1 MRFWLFYLL
10 IPFNIFA
17 VSAQA
22 SEKAQA
28 FGKMPLVQQVSVSP
42 DGQFVVGI
50 FQVDGKQVVMT
61 SPFGQHETT
70 PVVSLKFASDRIESV
85 DWVNPKRLLINA
97 SRAEYLSGRFYRLH
111 TMYAVNADGTELL
124 EIQNQ
129 SVYKKAEHS
138 AMAGLQSTH
147 LLNDLADDNDHVLV
161 TAYDERDQGFGV
173 FKVNVYNSKFSKVES
188 GAGDRAGFA
197 TDRAGNVRFSTV
209 LKQQKL
215 SVEFKSAPDAAW
227 QSLRTIDLAGDIDF
241 SPVGLT
247 ADGKSVLVN
256 TDYQSDFNYL
266 AEVDLKTAQIGKPLY
281 QVPDHDIDVTYSKA
295 GKLIGYGYTRDFFEQ
310 RFIDP
315 QQQQYNEQVKKLFP
329 DRHSYITSYSDDGQ
343 RVIIYTVKDNQPGR
357 YLTLDFT
364 TKKAAFWFSQY
375 PHLEKTQLPP
385 VNNFSFK
392 SRDGLQLSGYLTT
405 PLDKDKPAPIILFP
419 HGGPH
424 ARDNKGFDPFVQF
437 FTSMGYAVL
446 QVNFRGSSG
455 FGNKFEAA
463 GYQQWGK
470 QMQDD
475 LMDALQAVSANPDVD
490 SGRSCLVGASYG
502 GYAAM
507 VGSYRDSAKFNCF
520 IAISGISDLTAMLR
534 TDGAYNE
541 AMKAVQRTLIGDYE
555 KNSAALDAV
564 SAVSHLDAIKKPMLL
579 IHGVKDTRVS
589 YKQSAELFNALKR
602 RGVAVSYL
610 EQKDGTH
617 FFDTEQE
624 RTEAFATMETFLRQ
638 YLPL

>member
-1 MRFWLFYLL
+1 MRTWLFYLIL
-10 IPFNIFA
+10 PFTILP
-17 VSAQA
+17 VSTQA

-28 FGKMPLVQQVSVSP
+28 FGKMPLVQKVSVSP

-97 SRAEYLSGRFYRLH
+97 SRAEYLSGRFYRFH
-111 TMYAVNADGTELL
+111 TMYAVNADGSELL
-124 EIQNQ
+124 EIKNQ

-188 GAGDRAGFA
+188 GADDRVGFA

-215 SVEFKSAPDAAW
+215 SVEFKSAPEAPW

-241 SPVGLT
+241 TPVGLT
-247 ADGKSVLVN
+247 EDGKSVLVN

-266 AEVDLKTAQIGKPLY
+266 AEVDLKTAEIGKPLY

-295 GKLIGYGYTRDFFEQ
+295 GKLIGYGYTKDFFEQ
-310 RFIDP
+310 RFIDAK
-315 QQQQYNEQVKKLFP
+315 QQQYNEQVKKLLP

-343 RVIIYTVKDNQPGR
+343 RVVIYTVKDNQPGR
-357 YLTLDFT
+357 YLTLDFN

-375 PHLEKTQLPP
+375 PHLEKTPLPP

-392 SRDGLQLSGYLTT
+392 SRDGLQMNGYLTT
-405 PLDKDKPAPIILFP
+405 PLNKDKPAPVILFP
-419 HGGPH
+419 HGGPQ
-424 ARDNKGFDPFVQF
+424 ARDDKGFDPFVQF

-475 LMDALQAVSANPDVD
+475 LMDALQAVTANPDVD
-490 SGRSCLVGASYG
+490 SSRSCLVGASYG

-507 VGSYRDSAKFNCF
+507 VGSYRDSSKFNCF
-520 IAISGISDLTAMLR
+520 IAISGISDLAAMLR

-564 SAVSHLDAIKKPMLL
+564 SAMSHLDAMKKPMLL

-589 YKQSAELFNALKR
+589 YKQSEELYNALKR
-602 RGVAVSYL
+602 RNIAVSYL

-638 YLPL
+638 HLPL

>member
-1 MRFWLFYLL
+1 MKTRLFWF
-10 IPFNIFA
+10 IFA
-17 VSAQA
+17 CLSNSTFATETNNA
-22 SEKAQA
+22 KL
-28 FGKMPLVQQVSVSP
+28 FGKMPLVQQASVSP

-61 SPFGQHETT
+61 SPFSQHETT
-70 PVVSLKFASDRIESV
+70 AVVSLKFTSDRIESV
-85 DWVNPKRLLINA
+85 DWVNPTRLLINA
-97 SRAEYLSGRFYRLH
+97 SRAENLFGRYYRIH
-111 TMYAVNADGTELL
+111 TMYAVNADGSDLL
-124 EIQNQ
+124 EIKNKAA
-129 SVYKKAEHS
+129 YKKAEHS
-138 AMAGLQSTH
+138 AIAGLQSTY
-147 LLNDLADDNDHVLV
+147 LLNDLADDHEHVLV
-161 TAYDERDQGFGV
+161 TAYDERDKGYGV
-173 FKVNVYNSKFSKVES
+173 FKVNVYDSKFSKIES

-215 SVEFKSAPDAAW
+215 SVEYKSAPDAAW
-227 QSLRTIDLAGDIDF
+227 LSLRTIDISGDIDF
-241 SPVGLT
+241 NPVGLSE
-247 ADGKSVLVN
+247 DGKSVLVN

-266 AEVDLKTAQIGKPLY
+266 AEVDLKTAAIGKPLY
-281 QVPDHDIDVTYSKA
+281 LIPGHDIDSTYTKA
-295 GKLIGYGYTRDFFEQ
+295 GKLIGYGYTKDFFEQ
-310 RFIDP
+310 RFIDVK
-315 QQQQYNEQVKKLFP
+315 QQQYNEQVKKLFP

-357 YLTLDFT
+357 YLTLDFN

-375 PHLEKTQLPP
+375 PHLEKMQLPS
-385 VNNFSFK
+385 VNNFSFT
-392 SRDGLQLSGYLTT
+392 SRDGLAMSGYLTT
-405 PLDKDKPAPIILFP
+405 PPNKDKPAPVVLFP

-437 FTSMGYAVL
+437 FSSMGYAVL

-455 FGNKFEAA
+455 FGNQFEAA

-490 SGRSCLVGASYG
+490 SSRSCLVGASYG

-520 IAISGISDLTAMLR
+520 IAISGISDLAAMLR
-534 TDGAYNE
+534 TDGANNE

-555 KNSAALDAV
+555 KNKPALDAV
-564 SAVSHLDAIKKPMLL
+564 SAMSHLDTIKKPLLL

-589 YKQSAELFNALKR
+589 YKQSADFYDALKR
-602 RGVAVSYL
+602 RGVNVSYV

-617 FFDTEQE
+617 FFDTEHE
-624 RTEAFATMETFLRQ
+624 RVEAFSAMENFLRQ
-638 YLPL
+638 HLPL